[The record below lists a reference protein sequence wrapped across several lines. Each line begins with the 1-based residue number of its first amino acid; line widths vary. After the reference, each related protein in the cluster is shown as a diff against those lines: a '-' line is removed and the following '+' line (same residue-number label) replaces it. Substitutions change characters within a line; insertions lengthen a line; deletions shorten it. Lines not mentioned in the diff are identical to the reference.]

1 MMELSFYAQ
10 VIAKEQ
16 NIAFQH
22 VNNTLTLLSEGAT
35 IPFVARYRKEL
46 TGSMNEEVIET
57 VQKRWQQLEALD
69 KRREAIRASL
79 MEQDKLSDSLLA
91 QINQAETMQALED
104 IYLPY
109 KPKRRTRATIARERG
124 LEPLANLLLQQDF
137 TDPEQAA
144 RSFVNPKKEVEDTA
158 AALSGARDI
167 IAETVSEDAQVRERI
182 RRQYHKTAL
191 ISSTVAKDKEEE
203 GKTYQ
208 SYFDWNEPL
217 AKAPS
222 HRVLALLRGSEEGF
236 LKIKVEVDEAE
247 AVAALQRMYVRNG
260 SRKAAQVELALA
272 DAFKRLLAPS
282 LSNEMLAF
290 YKAKADETAIR
301 VFEGNLRQLLLA
313 PPLGP
318 KRVLAIDPGFRS
330 GCKLVILDA
339 HGQLLHNDTIYPH
352 PPQHEVK
359 QALQK
364 IKNLVHTYKIDVV
377 AVGNGTAGRETED
390 LIRKI
395 PFDRE
400 VMAVMVNESGA
411 SVYSASKVARDEFP
425 EYDITVRGAVSIG
438 RRLMDPLAELV
449 KIDPKAIGVGQ
460 YQHDVNQK
468 LLQENLIHTV
478 ESCVNAVGVE
488 LNTASEQLL
497 SYVSGLGPQLAAN
510 IIQFR
515 TKNGGFKNRH
525 QLHEVSRLGAK
536 AFEQSAGF
544 LRIRDGE
551 YPLDSSAVHPESYEV
566 VERIAKSLKEDVASL
581 IGQKDLRNRIRVE
594 DFINE
599 KTGRETINDILLE
612 LEKPG
617 RDPRQK
623 FELFTFDKDIR
634 SINDLSEG
642 MILDGIVTNIT
653 AFGAFVDVGVHQD
666 GLVHLSQMADRFIR
680 DPNEVVRINQHI
692 KVKVLQLDVARKRI
706 NLSIKASDLGEGG
719 KG

>member
-1 MMELSFYAQ
+1 MELSFYAQ

-301 VFEGNLRQLLLA
+301 VFGGNLRQLLLA

-359 QALQK
+359 QAVQK

-581 IGQKDLRNRIRVE
+581 IGKKDLRNRIRVE

>member
-1 MMELSFYAQ
+1 MELSFYAQ

-301 VFEGNLRQLLLA
+301 VFGGNLRQLLLA

-680 DPNEVVRINQHI
+680 DPNEVVRLNQHI

>member
-1 MMELSFYAQ
+1 MELSFYAQ

-91 QINQAETMQALED
+91 QINQVETMQALED

-301 VFEGNLRQLLLA
+301 VFGGNLRQLLLA

-359 QALQK
+359 QAVQK

-623 FELFTFDKDIR
+623 FEMFTFDKDIR

>member
-1 MMELSFYAQ
+1 MELSFYAQ

-109 KPKRRTRATIARERG
+109 KLKRRTRATIARERG

-301 VFEGNLRQLLLA
+301 VFGGNLRQLLLA

-359 QALQK
+359 QAVQK

-515 TKNGGFKNRH
+515 KKNGGFKNRH

-599 KTGRETINDILLE
+599 KTGHETINDILLE

-623 FELFTFDKDIR
+623 FEMFTFDKDIR

>member
-1 MMELSFYAQ
+1 MELSFYAQ

-236 LKIKVEVDEAE
+236 LKIKVEVDEVE

-301 VFEGNLRQLLLA
+301 VFGGNLRQLLLA

-359 QALQK
+359 QAVQK

-515 TKNGGFKNRH
+515 KKNGGFKNRH

-623 FELFTFDKDIR
+623 FEMFTFDKDIR

>member
-1 MMELSFYAQ
+1 MELSFYAQ
-10 VIAKEQ
+10 LIAKEQ
-16 NIAFQH
+16 NIAYPY

-46 TGSMNEEVIET
+46 TGSMNEEMIET

-69 KRREAIRASL
+69 KRREAIRSSL
-79 MEQDKLSDSLLA
+79 LEQDKLTDSLLA
-91 QINQAETMQALED
+91 QINQAETLQALED
-104 IYLPY
+104 LYLPF

-124 LEPLANLLLQQDF
+124 LEPLAQLLLQQDF

-144 RSFVNPKKEVEDTA
+144 RSFVNAKKEVEDTA
-158 AALSGARDI
+158 AALAGARDI
-167 IAETVSEDAQVRERI
+167 IAETVSEDAKVRDRI
-182 RRQYHKTAL
+182 RRQYHKTAA
-191 ISSTVAKDKEEE
+191 IVSHVAKDKEEE

-217 AKAPS
+217 SKAPS

-260 SRKAAQVELALA
+260 SRKAAHVELALA

-282 LSNEMLAF
+282 LSNEILAF

-301 VFEGNLRQLLLA
+301 VFGGNLRQLLLA

-330 GCKLVILDA
+330 GCKVVVLDG
-339 HGQLLHNDTIYPH
+339 HGQLVHNDTIYPH
-352 PPQHEVK
+352 PPQHEIK
-359 QALQK
+359 QAVQK

-425 EYDITVRGAVSIG
+425 DYDITVRGAVSIG

-468 LLQENLIHTV
+468 LLHDNLVHTV

-544 LRIRDGE
+544 LRIRDSE
-551 YPLDSSAVHPESYEV
+551 HPLDSSAVHPESYDL
-566 VERIAKSLKEDVASL
+566 VEKIAKSLKEDVASL

-594 DFINE
+594 DFINQ

-680 DPNEVVRINQHI
+680 DPNEVVRLNQHI

-706 NLSIKASDLGEGG
+706 NLSMKASDLGEGV
-719 KG
+719 

>member
-1 MMELSFYAQ
+1 MELSFYAQ

-301 VFEGNLRQLLLA
+301 VFGGNLRQLLLA

-359 QALQK
+359 QAVQK

-623 FELFTFDKDIR
+623 FEMFTFDKDIR

>member
-1 MMELSFYAQ
+1 MELSFYAQ

-57 VQKRWQQLEALD
+57 VQKRWQQSEALD

-301 VFEGNLRQLLLA
+301 VFGGNLRQLLLA

-359 QALQK
+359 QAVQK

-623 FELFTFDKDIR
+623 FEMFTFDKDIR

>member
-1 MMELSFYAQ
+1 MELSFYAQ

-301 VFEGNLRQLLLA
+301 VFGGNLRQLLLA

-359 QALQK
+359 QAVQK

-680 DPNEVVRINQHI
+680 DPNEVVRLNQHI

>member
-1 MMELSFYAQ
+1 MELSFYAQ
-10 VIAKEQ
+10 LIAKEQ
-16 NIAFQH
+16 NIAYPY

-69 KRREAIRASL
+69 KRREAIRSSL
-79 MEQDKLSDSLLA
+79 LEQDKLTDSLLA
-91 QINQAETMQALED
+91 QINQAETLQALED
-104 IYLPY
+104 LYLPF

-124 LEPLANLLLQQDF
+124 LEPLAQLLLQQDF

-144 RSFVNPKKEVEDTA
+144 RSFVNAKKEVEDTA
-158 AALSGARDI
+158 AALAGARDI
-167 IAETVSEDAQVRERI
+167 IAETVSEDAKVRDRI
-182 RRQYHKTAL
+182 RRQYHKTAA
-191 ISSTVAKDKEEE
+191 IVSHVAKDKEEE

-217 AKAPS
+217 SKAPS

-260 SRKAAQVELALA
+260 SRKAAQIELALA

-282 LSNEMLAF
+282 LSNEILAF

-301 VFEGNLRQLLLA
+301 VFGGNLRQLLLA

-330 GCKLVILDA
+330 GCKVVVLDG
-339 HGQLLHNDTIYPH
+339 HGQLVHNDTIYPH
-352 PPQHEVK
+352 PPQHETK
-359 QALQK
+359 QAVQK

-425 EYDITVRGAVSIG
+425 DYDITVRGAVSIG

-468 LLQENLIHTV
+468 LLHDNLVHTV

-544 LRIRDGE
+544 LRIRDSE
-551 YPLDSSAVHPESYEV
+551 HPLDSSAVHPESYDL
-566 VERIAKSLKEDVASL
+566 VEKIAKSLKEDVASL

-594 DFINE
+594 DFINQ

-617 RDPRQK
+617 CDPRQK

-680 DPNEVVRINQHI
+680 DPNEVVRLNQHI

-706 NLSIKASDLGEGG
+706 NLSMKASDLGEGV
-719 KG
+719 

>member
-301 VFEGNLRQLLLA
+301 VFGGNLRQLLLA

-359 QALQK
+359 QAVQK

-623 FELFTFDKDIR
+623 FEMFTFDKDIR

>member
-1 MMELSFYAQ
+1 MELSFYAQ

-217 AKAPS
+217 SKAPS

-301 VFEGNLRQLLLA
+301 VFGGNLRQLLLA

-680 DPNEVVRINQHI
+680 DPNEVVRLNQHI

>member
-1 MMELSFYAQ
+1 MELSFYAQ

-91 QINQAETMQALED
+91 QINQVETMQALED

-301 VFEGNLRQLLLA
+301 VFGGNLRQLLLA

-359 QALQK
+359 QAVQK

-599 KTGRETINDILLE
+599 KTGRVTINDILLE

-680 DPNEVVRINQHI
+680 DPNEVVRLNQHI

>member
-1 MMELSFYAQ
+1 MELSFYAQ
-10 VIAKEQ
+10 LIAKEQ
-16 NIAFQH
+16 NIAYPY

-46 TGSMNEEVIET
+46 TGSMNEEMIET

-69 KRREAIRASL
+69 KRREAIRSSL
-79 MEQDKLSDSLLA
+79 LEQDKLTDSLLA
-91 QINQAETMQALED
+91 QINQAETLQALED
-104 IYLPY
+104 LYLPF

-124 LEPLANLLLQQDF
+124 LEPLAQLLLQQDF

-144 RSFVNPKKEVEDTA
+144 RSFVNAKKEVEDTA
-158 AALSGARDI
+158 AALAGARDI
-167 IAETVSEDAQVRERI
+167 IAETVSEDAKVRDRI
-182 RRQYHKTAL
+182 RRQYHKTAA
-191 ISSTVAKDKEEE
+191 IVSHVAKDKEEE

-217 AKAPS
+217 SKAPS

-282 LSNEMLAF
+282 LSNEILAF

-301 VFEGNLRQLLLA
+301 VFGGNLRQLLLA

-330 GCKLVILDA
+330 GCKVVVLDG
-339 HGQLLHNDTIYPH
+339 HGQLVHNDTIYPH
-352 PPQHEVK
+352 PPQHETK
-359 QALQK
+359 QAVQK

-425 EYDITVRGAVSIG
+425 DYDITVRGAVSIG

-544 LRIRDGE
+544 LRIRDSE
-551 YPLDSSAVHPESYEV
+551 HPLDSSAVHPESYDL
-566 VERIAKSLKEDVASL
+566 VEKIAKSLKEDVASL

-594 DFINE
+594 DFINQ

-680 DPNEVVRINQHI
+680 DPNEVVRLNQHI

-706 NLSIKASDLGEGG
+706 NLSMKASDLGEGV
-719 KG
+719 

>member
-1 MMELSFYAQ
+1 MELSFYAQ
-10 VIAKEQ
+10 LIAKEQ
-16 NIAFQH
+16 NIAYPY

-46 TGSMNEEVIET
+46 TGSMNEEMIET

-69 KRREAIRASL
+69 KRREAIRSSL
-79 MEQDKLSDSLLA
+79 LEQDKLTDSLLA
-91 QINQAETMQALED
+91 QINQAETLQALED
-104 IYLPY
+104 LYLPF

-124 LEPLANLLLQQDF
+124 LEPLAQLLLQQDF

-144 RSFVNPKKEVEDTA
+144 RSFVNAKKEVEDTA
-158 AALSGARDI
+158 AALAGARDI
-167 IAETVSEDAQVRERI
+167 IAETVSEDAKVRDRI
-182 RRQYHKTAL
+182 RRQYHKTAA
-191 ISSTVAKDKEEE
+191 IVSHVAKDKEEE

-217 AKAPS
+217 SKAPS

-260 SRKAAQVELALA
+260 SRKAAQIELALA

-282 LSNEMLAF
+282 LSNEILAF

-301 VFEGNLRQLLLA
+301 VFGGNLRQLLLA

-330 GCKLVILDA
+330 GCKVVVLDG
-339 HGQLLHNDTIYPH
+339 HGQLVHNDTIYPH
-352 PPQHEVK
+352 PPQHEIK
-359 QALQK
+359 QAVQK

-425 EYDITVRGAVSIG
+425 DYDITVRGAVSIG

-551 YPLDSSAVHPESYEV
+551 HPLDSSAVHPESYDL
-566 VERIAKSLKEDVASL
+566 VEKIAKSLKEDVASL

-594 DFINE
+594 DFINQ

-680 DPNEVVRINQHI
+680 DPNEVVRLNQHI

-706 NLSIKASDLGEGG
+706 NLSMKASDLGEGV
-719 KG
+719 